1 MSKRIER
8 VNSLIQKELGKIILR
23 EVELPV
29 GVLATLTRVETSANL
44 IDAKAYIA
52 VLPSEKTE
60 RVLEILN
67 KIIYELQKILN
78 RRLRMRPIPKIRF
91 IKEKQTAEAAKIEG
105 LLEEIKESSSVKT
118 SENKEEKKLQNG

>member
-23 EVELPV
+23 EVELPA

-44 IDAKAYIA
+44 IDAKVYIA
-52 VLPSEKTE
+52 VLPSDKIK

-67 KIIYELQKILN
+67 KIVYELQKILN
-78 RRLRMRPIPKIRF
+78 KRLRMRPIPKIRF
-91 IKEKQTAEAAKIEG
+91 IEEKQTAEAAKIEG
-105 LLEEIKESSSVKT
+105 LLERLK
-118 SENKEEKKLQNG
+118 KEEK